1 MAIHGTS
8 LSFNGLSYSIKEL
21 NVLAYSFISSFQ
33 RHHVSFP
40 LCIPNKL
47 VWNTN
52 FGRGDPICLFHG
64 PFLKLQMGRF
74 MGILR
79 VKTEDSDGTF
89 DTESIVLDEET
100 LEKEL
105 QNAIAEEN
113 YAEAEIIRDTLKNLQ
128 KDSKTAIVEANSRFY
143 EAFKTDDLTLMQTL
157 WVKKDEACCVRSG
170 LKEITGYDDI
180 IESWNSIWANYEFPL
195 EIRVED
201 IEVHVRGNLGSV
213 NCMEFVKTNG
223 GRWGL
228 QVVTNVFKKI
238 DGQWFICIHHAS
250 PVDLSTHQTT

>member
-1 MAIHGTS
+1 
-8 LSFNGLSYSIKEL
+8 
-21 NVLAYSFISSFQ
+21 V
-33 RHHVSFP
+33 
-40 LCIPNKL
+40 
-47 VWNTN
+47 
-52 FGRGDPICLFHG
+52 
-64 PFLKLQMGRF
+64 
-74 MGILR
+74 GILR

-113 YAEAEIIRDTLKNLQ
+113 YAEAEMIRDTLKNLQ

-143 EAFKTDDLTLMQTL
+143 EAFKTGDLTLMQTL
-157 WVKKDEACCVRSG
+157 WVKKDEACCARSD

-223 GRWGL
+223 GRWGV

-238 DGQWFICIHHAS
+238 DGQWFICIHHAF
-250 PVDLSTHQTT
+250 PVDLSTHPTT